1 MFDTYIRQVRAAL
14 WGEPV
19 VWPEED
25 TEGLLRLHAM
35 QGTGALVYPSV
46 LADTS
51 LSSYARVQMKGVC
64 MHTMQTQ
71 AHMTIKL
78 RQAWQA
84 MEKAGIRAVLM
95 KGAGLAAYYPSPE
108 QRQWGDIDL
117 FVGKEQYHTACAAIR
132 EAFPDALKF
141 DEELDHYKH
150 YNIIADGVSIETHRV
165 TIDLQHP
172 IDEKRYEAIEKEGME
187 KSERLVMSD
196 EGLEVRVPEKTFN
209 ALLIMLHSWEHVMSK
224 GANVRQL
231 CDLALLLNHTAE
243 QIDKDRLERYLR
255 SLHLMDVWQI
265 YAYTLV
271 YGLGLP
277 LHKSL
282 FYSEKVA
289 PRAQRMLEDMLAGRL
304 MAEEEKVNGEGPQSL
319 KIIHRFVRKWRTMM
333 VRMRNADRIAQYS
346 PSYARH
352 MKWSII
358 LHGVG
363 RLFAKDRK
371 WE

>member
-1 MFDTYIRQVRAAL
+1 MLNDTYIRQVRAAL

-19 VWPEED
+19 VWPEEE

-46 LADTS
+46 LADSS
-51 LSSYARVQMKGVC
+51 LSSNARVQMKGVC
-64 MHTMQTQ
+64 LHTMQTQ
-71 AHMTIKL
+71 AHMTIQLK
-78 RQAWQA
+78 AVWQA
-84 MEKAGIRAVLM
+84 LEKAGIRPVLM

-117 FVGKEQYHTACAAIR
+117 FVGKEQYHPACAAIR
-132 EAFPDALKF
+132 EAFPKALKF

-172 IDEKRYEAIEKEGME
+172 IDEKRYEAIEKEGMA
-187 KSERLVMSD
+187 KSELFVLGD
-196 EGLEVRVPEKTFN
+196 EGLEVRVPEKTYN
-209 ALLIMLHSWEHVMSK
+209 ALLIMLHSWEHVLSR
-224 GANVRQL
+224 GANMRQL
-231 CDLALLLNHTAE
+231 CDLALLLNHTAD
-243 QIDKDRLERYLR
+243 QIDKKRLERYLR

-265 YAYTLV
+265 YAYILTQS
-271 YGLGLP
+271 LGLP

-289 PRAQRMLEDMLAGRL
+289 PRARRLLEDLLAGRL
-304 MAEEEKVNGEGPQSL
+304 KVSEEKVTASGN
-319 KIIHRFVRKWRTMM
+319 RFVRKWRTMK
-333 VRMRNADRIAQYS
+333 VRMRNADRIVQYS
-346 PSYARH
+346 PAYGQH
-352 MKWSII
+352 MKWTTI

>member
-1 MFDTYIRQVRAAL
+1 MMIDSYLRQVRAAL

-19 VWPEED
+19 EWPEAE

-35 QGTGALVYPSV
+35 QGTGALVYPLV
-46 LADTS
+46 LSDTS

-64 MHTMQTQ
+64 MHTIQNQ
-71 AHMTIKL
+71 SHMRIKL

-84 MEKAGIRAVLM
+84 MENAGLRAVLM

-117 FVGKEQYHTACAAIR
+117 YVGKEQYHPACAAIR
-132 EAFPDALKF
+132 EAFPGALKF

-165 TIDLQHP
+165 TVDLQHP
-172 IDEKRYEAIEKEGME
+172 IDAKRYEAMEQEGM
-187 KSERLVMSD
+187 KQSERLVMSD
-196 EGLEVRVPEKTFN
+196 GLEVRVPQKTFN

-224 GANVRQL
+224 GANIRQL
-231 CDLALLLNHTAE
+231 CDLALLLHHTAE
-243 QIDKDRLERYLR
+243 QIDKDRLERDLKA
-255 SLHLMDVWQI
+255 LHLMDVWQI
-265 YAYTLV
+265 YAYILV

-277 LHKSL
+277 VQKSL
-282 FYSEKVA
+282 FYTDKVA
-289 PRAQRMLEDMLAGRL
+289 PRAIRMLEDMLAGRL
-304 MAEEEKVNGEGPQSL
+304 MAEDEKVAASGN
-319 KIIHRFVRKWRTMM
+319 RFVRKWRTMK
-333 VRMRNADRIAQYS
+333 VRMHNADRIARYS
-346 PSYARH
+346 PAYARH
-352 MKWSII
+352 MKWTII
-358 LHGVG
+358 LHGLG